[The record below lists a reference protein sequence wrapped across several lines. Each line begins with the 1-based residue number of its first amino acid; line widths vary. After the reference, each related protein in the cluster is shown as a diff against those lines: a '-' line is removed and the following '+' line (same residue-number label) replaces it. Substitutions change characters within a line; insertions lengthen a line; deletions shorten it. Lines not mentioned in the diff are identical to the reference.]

1 MKTDY
6 AKVAVLGF
14 KILAAV
20 VGGVALFA
28 GLSKMVGK
36 SNSQPEEDNDEQPDE
51 GQCLTEEEW
60 NERPPRRYGNGGPNL
75 SETGN
80 KIINGIRVG
89 QAALA
94 GTMNIV
100 TGVAAVASNINRIFD
115 PNYYKNMLD
124 DPMASTGFFGTQMI
138 PSYAAGDYP
147 WNRQV
152 DPGLPYNTPIYRGK
166 EPSGEDIWWLR
177 RQNNVIEVW

>member
-60 NERPPRRYGNGGPNL
+60 NERPPRRGCGL
-75 SETGN
+75 SRCST
-80 KIINGIRVG
+80 
-89 QAALA
+89 
-94 GTMNIV
+94 
-100 TGVAAVASNINRIFD
+100 
-115 PNYYKNMLD
+115 
-124 DPMASTGFFGTQMI
+124 AST
-138 PSYAAGDYP
+138 
-147 WNRQV
+147 
-152 DPGLPYNTPIYRGK
+152 TPATRKSSI
-166 EPSGEDIWWLR
+166 IIR
-177 RQNNVIEVW
+177 RVTS